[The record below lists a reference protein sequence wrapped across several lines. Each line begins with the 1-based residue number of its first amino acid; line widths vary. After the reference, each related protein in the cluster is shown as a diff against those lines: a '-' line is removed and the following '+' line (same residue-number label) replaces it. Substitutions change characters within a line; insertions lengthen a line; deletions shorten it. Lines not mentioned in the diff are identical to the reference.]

1 MYLLVTSVLLLQL
14 IMSGYIVVETDE
26 LTSGPSWS
34 IVITELRLNSSYLY
48 LNAWL
53 RYLRPTSPPTS
64 TWLRYLHPKT
74 PPTSTSQRLAQV
86 PPPHNSSYLYLKA

>member
-14 IMSGYIVVETDE
+14 IILGYTVVETDE

-53 RYLRPTSPPTS
+53 RYLRPSSPPIP
-64 TWLRYLHPKT
+64 LP
-74 PPTSTSQRLAQV
+74 QRLAQV
-86 PPPHNSSYLYLKA
+86 PLSNKSSNLNLKC